1 MIKRINL
8 NMAAQPLFYGV
19 SKLVEDGAIAVFG

>member
-8 NMAAQPLFYGV
+8 NMVAQTFSYGV
-19 SKLVEDGAIAVFG
+19 SKLVENGAIAVFS